1 MYDRKKF
8 SLLDGTQRNNLMN
21 IILYE
26 SISAS
31 FYSIIKSRKREFF
44 LLFLLFWTS
53 QGGILDFSQHLTAV
67 SHSGSSGGVVQEA
80 GRLPG

>member
-1 MYDRKKF
+1 MYDCKKF
-8 SLLDGTQRNNLMN
+8 SLLDGTQRNKLMN

-31 FYSIIKSRKREFF
+31 FYSIIKSKKQEFF
-44 LLFLLFWTS
+44 QLFLLLWTS

-67 SHSGSSGGVVQEA
+67 SHSVSSGGVVQEA

>member
-1 MYDRKKF
+1 MYDREKF
-8 SLLDGTQRNNLMN
+8 SLLDGTQRNKLKN

-31 FYSIIKSRKREFF
+31 FYSIIKSRKQEFF
-44 LLFLLFWTS
+44 LLFLFLWTS
-53 QGGILDFSQHLTAV
+53 QGGILDFSQCLTAV